1 MQVNILLDL
10 ESNMAQVWTE
20 EEIKDLIQYTLH
32 LREENENLR
41 AMVITSD
48 QMIKNKEAQ
57 IKQLKEILWR
67 KLV

>member
-57 IKQLKEILWR
+57 IKQLKEIL
-67 KLV
+67 